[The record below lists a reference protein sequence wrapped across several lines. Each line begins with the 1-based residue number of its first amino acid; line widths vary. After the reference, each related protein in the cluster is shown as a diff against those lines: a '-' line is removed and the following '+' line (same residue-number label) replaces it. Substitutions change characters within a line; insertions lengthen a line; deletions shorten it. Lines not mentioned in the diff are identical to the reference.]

1 MDEQARVLSDYRLE
15 KAEQCLRSAEA
26 ILQIGEDYNLVVNR
40 SYYAVSHCMRS
51 ILALEGK
58 DFEKHSAVI
67 SYFRR
72 EYIKTKLIPVEAS
85 QIIGNAFS
93 NRNDSD
99 YEDFYEA
106 SLKEATEQFEDAK
119 RFLKI
124 FCANKQAAD
133 LWLRLVLP
141 VISFA
146 WFQHL
151 SWQAGYPAWK

>member
-40 SYYAVSHCMRS
+40 SYYAVFHCMRS

>member
-40 SYYAVSHCMRS
+40 SYYAVFHCMRS

-72 EYIKTKLIPVEAS
+72 EYIKTKLIPVEAL

-119 RFLKI
+119 RFLNIVKDYLG
-124 FCANKQAAD
+124 K
-133 LWLRLVLP
+133 
-141 VISFA
+141 
-146 WFQHL
+146 
-151 SWQAGYPAWK
+151 